1 MVEKVSSCSNALP
14 VPIATHVKGSSAIWT
29 GSPVSLENLLS
40 IFFNKAPPPVK
51 VKPIS
56 TKSADNSGGV
66 FSNASFMPSTIYFK
80 IPLKASDESSSVILT
95 SLGVPD
101 LKSLPLTG

>member
-1 MVEKVSSCSNALP
+1 M
-14 VPIATHVKGSSAIWT
+14 PIATHAKGSSAIWT
-29 GSPVSLENLLS
+29 GKPVSLENLLS
-40 IFFNKAPPPVK
+40 MFFNKDPPPVK

-66 FSNASFMPSTIYFK
+66 FSKASLIPFTISVK
-80 IPLKASDESSSVILT
+80 IPSKASAESSSVILT

-101 LKSLPLTG
+101 LMSLPLTG